1 MPSDSDNEITRLK
14 KALNFLTSHLPGATE
29 LAELAEFETVTLE
42 SNHIVDA
49 ETILVGNQQNISAAE
64 KAQKA
69 LDEFKVRKL
78 SKLEVGRLYERYIG
92 YLYEEEDWTVT
103 FKGIVDGF
111 DDLGRDLICVRGDE
125 HLIVQAKCWSKHKII
140 HERHVYQLHASTL
153 HYRMSLRKTLREA
166 YGQRIAKEMMKPIN
180 KNLKS
185 VICTT
190 TELSDTADE
199 VVEYLGKAMEHRREP
214 LVKNY
219 PMIKCN
225 VSKKNGS
232 RLYHLPFDPAYDT
245 IIIGNNE
252 GEEYVET
259 VAEAETLGFK
269 RVGT

>member
-1 MPSDSDNEITRLK
+1 MPSDNNNEITRLK

-49 ETILVGNQQNISAAE
+49 ETILVGNLQNISAAE

-92 YLYEEEDWTVT
+92 YLYEKEGWVVT

-111 DDLGRDLICVRGDE
+111 DDLGRDLICVKNDV
-125 HLIVQAKCWSKHKII
+125 HHIVQAKCWSKHKII

-153 HYRMSLRKTLREA
+153 HYRMSLRKSLREEF
-166 YGQRIAKEMMKPIN
+166 GQSRTRELMRPIN
-180 KNLKS
+180 KNLKA

-190 TELSDTADE
+190 TDLSDTAVE
-199 VVEYLGKAMEHRREP
+199 VVEYLGNAMEHKLEP
-214 LVKNY
+214 LDKTY

-225 VSKKNGS
+225 INRNSGS

-245 IIIGNNE
+245 IIIGNVE
-252 GEEYVET
+252 GEKYVKT
-259 VAEAETLGFK
+259 VAEAENLGFK
-269 RVGT
+269 RIGT